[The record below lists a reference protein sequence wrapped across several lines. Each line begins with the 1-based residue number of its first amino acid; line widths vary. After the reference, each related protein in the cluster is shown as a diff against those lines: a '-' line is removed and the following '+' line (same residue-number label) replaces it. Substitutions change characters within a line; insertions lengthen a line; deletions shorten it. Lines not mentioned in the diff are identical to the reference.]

1 MGQPPQIIE
10 QALFLFTT
18 GCFGEVFKCLVKSSS
33 SSSRKERVQAMKVV
47 PASRRSSRRELEVLR
62 AVGREDENVAG
73 MNHFFYLGGGG
84 GDGEKM
90 LHLLSDYASCGTLFD
105 ELQHKD
111 KGDLKFKE
119 KISRKR
125 TKCYGL
131 QASRDRPAAA

>member
-1 MGQPPQIIE
+1 
-10 QALFLFTT
+10 
-18 GCFGEVFKCLVKSSS
+18 
-33 SSSRKERVQAMKVV
+33 MKVV

-125 TKCYGL
+125 RKCYGL